1 MILKI
6 RKKIIKLQLLNTK
19 TSQILAEL
27 NSFKSKINT
36 WGDEIYFKTP
46 SKNIALEPNTSDI
59 MNYGEVAYWTEGN
72 SIAIGFGPTPASTND
87 EIRLVSKVNIWAKF
101 DTRLLSI
108 HFLSSLSDNDLIE
121 VIN

>member
-6 RKKIIKLQLLNTK
+6 RNKKIKLQLLNTK
-19 TSQILAEL
+19 TAQILSGL
-27 NSFKSKINT
+27 NSFKSTIST

-46 SKNIALEPNTSDI
+46 SKNIAIEPNTSDI

-72 SIAIGFGPTPASTND
+72 SIAIGFGPTPASIND

-101 DTRLLSI
+101 DTNLLSI
-108 HFLSSLSDNDLIE
+108 DFLSSLSDNELIE
-121 VIN
+121 VLN